1 MIEQKLL
8 ISIRNLLDLPNLLF
22 LKMGTTCALF
32 ELLRNEEAL
41 IRKVKG
47 SPIMLGVC
55 LNAQAGKIYGS
66 RIFFVSEMLVN
77 FLHLIHGDC
86 LKLKRFAIHF
96 VPRSVCLTVKSTEFL
111 LIRMFIIYCF
121 SSLVSWFTIDV

>member
-8 ISIRNLLDLPNLLF
+8 ISIRNLLDLQNLLF

-66 RIFFVSEMLVN
+66 RIFLYPK
-77 FLHLIHGDC
+77 C
-86 LKLKRFAIHF
+86 
-96 VPRSVCLTVKSTEFL
+96 
-111 LIRMFIIYCF
+111 
-121 SSLVSWFTIDV
+121 